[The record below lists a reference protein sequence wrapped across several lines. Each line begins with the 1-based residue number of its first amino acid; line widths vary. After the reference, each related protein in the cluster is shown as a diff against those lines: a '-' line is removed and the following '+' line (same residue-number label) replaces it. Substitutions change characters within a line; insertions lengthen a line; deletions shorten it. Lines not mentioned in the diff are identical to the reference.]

1 MPYAERD
8 KNGKIVALLHV
19 PGATAPEKL
28 SSSDPEVLEFL
39 LDSGSTETSK
49 AFLSSSD
56 HDLVRVIEDLVEL
69 LIDKNIIMITEL
81 PRAAQQKLMSRKSA
95 RELFNK
101 DTMLIVDK
109 DDIL

>member
-8 KNGKIVALLHV
+8 KSGRIIALLNV
-19 PGATAPEKL
+19 PGATPSENL

-39 LDSGSTETSK
+39 LNSGSPETSK
-49 AFLSSSD
+49 AFLSGSD
-56 HDLVRVIEDLVEL
+56 SDLVRVIEDLVEL

-95 RELFNK
+95 RE
-101 DTMLIVDK
+101 TRGS
-109 DDIL
+109 